1 LILPKKIQDPEA
13 VVKACFLREA
23 EKAPSWP
30 SYSIDVPEEKGSP
43 PWCLKSPSTQSPP
56 FCLLTF
62 SPCQLALPLDLDWLY
77 LALGLK
83 MCARAEPYHNK
94 DLQTCN
100 LGVHNMIKYPATVC
114 APNDCAISRAWVMM
128 NLIGRKLASRFLGS
142 NSYAY

>member
-1 LILPKKIQDPEA
+1 MSLLSTSCVSPSILA
-13 VVKACFLREA
+13 
-23 EKAPSWP
+23 P
-30 SYSIDVPEEKGSP
+30 SYSL
-43 PWCLKSPSTQSPP
+43 W
-56 FCLLTF
+56 FWLLV
-62 SPCQLALPLDLDWLY
+62 LPLDLCLTLFNSIY
-77 LALGLK
+77 NKNKGLGLK